1 MASPKATERG
11 PWLLSKNL
19 QSYPE
24 GRGFNMLTSCL
35 SRIFGFDKITTMKLK
50 PARRLD
56 GRLRLPGDKSISHR
70 AALIAALATGV
81 SHLSNFSTSRDC
93 ASTLGCLRQLGV
105 EINYDGNS
113 WIIKGNEGLVA
124 SPVPLD
130 CGNSGS
136 TIRMLAGILASR
148 DFTSTLTGDES
159 LRSRP
164 MQRIIEPLEQM
175 GAYIDS
181 RDGKPPVT
189 IRGSHHLRPIRYQL
203 PVASA
208 QVKSCILFAGLA
220 TNGRTEV
227 IETTSSRDHTERL
240 FNAFGVSVS
249 TEIEKSGRS
258 VVTLDGPA
266 KFTAGKISIP
276 GDISSAAY
284 FIAAAMLLPG
294 SQLAIEG
301 LSLNPTRAEFLS
313 VLRSWG
319 ADITTTDIQIECN
332 EPVGTVRVNSGVH
345 SPLRKDQNQR
355 LADSMIPLLID
366 ELPLLAV
373 VGTQI
378 TGGLE
383 IRNARELRV
392 KETDRLAATVR
403 NLRAMGADVEEYD
416 DGLAVSGPTRL
427 RGALIDSYGDH
438 RIAMAFAVA
447 ALIAESASEISG
459 EECVEISFP
468 EFFQLLETVVER

>member
-1 MASPKATERG
+1 
-11 PWLLSKNL
+11 
-19 QSYPE
+19 
-24 GRGFNMLTSCL
+24 
-35 SRIFGFDKITTMKLK
+35 MKLK
-50 PARRLD
+50 PARRID
-56 GRLRLPGDKSISHR
+56 GQLSLPGDKSISHR
-70 AALIAALATGV
+70 AALIAALASGV

-105 EINYDGNS
+105 EIIHDGNS
-113 WIIKGNEGLVA
+113 WIITGCEGFAA
-124 SPVPLD
+124 SSAPLD

-148 DFTSTLTGDES
+148 DFKSELTGDDS

-175 GAYIDS
+175 GAHIES
-181 RDGKPPVT
+181 RDGKPPIT
-189 IRGSHHLRPIRYQL
+189 IHGSRDLRPIRYPL

-208 QVKSCILFAGLA
+208 QVKSCILFAGLG
-220 TNGRTEV
+220 TNGRSEV
-227 IETTSSRDHTERL
+227 IEATSTRDHTERL
-240 FNAFGVSVS
+240 FNAFGVSVR
-249 TEIEKSGRS
+249 TEIEESDRS
-258 VVTLDGPA
+258 IVSLEGPA

-284 FIAAAMLLPG
+284 FIAAAMLMPG
-294 SQLAIEG
+294 SQLAIKG

-319 ADITTTDIQIECN
+319 ADITTTDIQTECN
-332 EPVGTVRVNSGVH
+332 ERVGTVLVKGGVDG
-345 SPLRKDQNQR
+345 PLERDQNQR

-366 ELPLLAV
+366 ELPLLAI

-378 TGGLE
+378 SGGLE

-392 KETDRLAATVR
+392 KETDRLTATVQ

-438 RIAMAFAVA
+438 RIAMAFAVG
-447 ALIAESASEISG
+447 ALIAEGASEITG

>member
-1 MASPKATERG
+1 
-11 PWLLSKNL
+11 
-19 QSYPE
+19 
-24 GRGFNMLTSCL
+24 
-35 SRIFGFDKITTMKLK
+35 MKLK
-50 PARRLD
+50 PARRID
-56 GRLRLPGDKSISHR
+56 GQLSLPGDKSISHR

-81 SHLSNFSTSRDC
+81 SHLSNFSTSHDC

-105 EINYDGNS
+105 EITSESNT
-113 WIIKGNEGLVA
+113 WIIKGCEGFAA
-124 SPVPLD
+124 SSAPLD

-148 DFTSTLTGDES
+148 DFKSELTGDES

-175 GAYIDS
+175 GAHIDS
-181 RDGKPPVT
+181 RDGKPP
-189 IRGSHHLRPIRYQL
+189 IIIHGSRDLRPIRYPL

-208 QVKSCILFAGLA
+208 QVKSCILFAGLG

-227 IETTSSRDHTERL
+227 IETTSTRDHTERL
-240 FNAFGVSVS
+240 FNAFGVSVR
-249 TEIEKSGRS
+249 TETEKSGKS
-258 VVTLDGPA
+258 VVSLEGPA

-319 ADITTTDIQIECN
+319 ADITTTDIHTECN
-332 EPVGTVRVNSGVH
+332 EPVGTVLVNSGVDG
-345 SPLRKDQNQR
+345 PLERDQNQR
-355 LADSMIPLLID
+355 LADWMIPLLID
-366 ELPLLAV
+366 ELPLLAI

-378 TGGLE
+378 SGGLE

-392 KETDRLAATVR
+392 KETDRLAATVQ
-403 NLRAMGADVEEYD
+403 NLRAMRADVEEYD

-447 ALIAESASEISG
+447 ALIAEGASEITG
-459 EECVEISFP
+459 EECVQISFP

>member
-1 MASPKATERG
+1 
-11 PWLLSKNL
+11 
-19 QSYPE
+19 
-24 GRGFNMLTSCL
+24 
-35 SRIFGFDKITTMKLK
+35 MKLK
-50 PARRLD
+50 PARRID
-56 GRLRLPGDKSISHR
+56 GQLSLPGDKSISHR

-105 EINYDGNS
+105 EIIHDGNS
-113 WIIKGNEGLVA
+113 WIIKGCERFVA
-124 SPVPLD
+124 SSAPLD

-148 DFTSTLTGDES
+148 GLKSELTGDES

-175 GAYIDS
+175 GAHIES
-181 RDGKPPVT
+181 RDGKPPIT
-189 IRGSHHLRPIRYQL
+189 IHGSCDLRPIRYPL

-208 QVKSCILFAGLA
+208 QVKSCILFAGLG

-227 IETTSSRDHTERL
+227 IETTSTRDHTERL
-240 FNAFGVSVS
+240 FNAFGVSVR
-249 TEIEKSGRS
+249 TEIEGSGKS
-258 VVTLDGPA
+258 VVSLEGPA

-284 FIAAAMLLPG
+284 FIAAAILLPG
-294 SQLAIEG
+294 SQLAIKG

-319 ADITTTDIQIECN
+319 ANITTTDIQIECN
-332 EPVGTVRVNSGVH
+332 EPVGTVLVNSGIDG
-345 SPLRKDQNQR
+345 PLEKDQKQR

-366 ELPLLAV
+366 ELPLLAI

-378 TGGLE
+378 SGGLE
-383 IRNARELRV
+383 IRNARELRF
-392 KETDRLAATVR
+392 KETDRLAATVQ

-447 ALIAESASEISG
+447 ALIAEGASEITG